1 MADTHQLSMFI
12 VVIATEQCTVAVIQY
27 LPDGGQAG
35 EERCA
40 QCYLIKPENHRDL
53 PAFIYYLY
61 YRSGTGKRLVKGL
74 NCSLSSHSP
83 GNTSNFRSSRLI
95 PVSK

>member
-12 VVIATEQCTVAVIQY
+12 VVIATEQYTVAVIQY

-53 PAFIYYLY
+53 PAFIYYLFIVAVPVNDWS
-61 YRSGTGKRLVKGL
+61 RALIALCHPTVPETPRISGHHG
-74 NCSLSSHSP
+74 
-83 GNTSNFRSSRLI
+83 
-95 PVSK
+95 